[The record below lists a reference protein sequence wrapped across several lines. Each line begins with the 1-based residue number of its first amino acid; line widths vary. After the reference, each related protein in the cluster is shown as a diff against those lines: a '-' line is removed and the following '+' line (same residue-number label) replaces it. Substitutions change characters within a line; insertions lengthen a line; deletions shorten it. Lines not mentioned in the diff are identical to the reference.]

1 MQVMLYCA
9 CIVNIIERICSMN
22 TNIILLIVGAGLV
35 FYAVSLY
42 NFFQTALTRIKASI
56 QEIGN
61 QLKRQADLIPN
72 LEASVKGYLKH
83 EKDIL
88 TMLSD
93 ARKGVAAASKSG
105 NIDKQ
110 AAASSML
117 GDLLPRLSVIVE
129 SNPEL
134 KGNSVVQNL
143 MEELRDTADKL
154 MYSRRT
160 LIDLSADYNIKV
172 VTFPSNLVAKVFGF
186 GEQAGL
192 KVADMDAVTSVT
204 ATETKSPKIS
214 L

>member
-1 MQVMLYCA
+1 
-9 CIVNIIERICSMN
+9 MN
-22 TNIILLIVGAGLV
+22 LNTILLLVGGGLV
-35 FYAVSLY
+35 LYAISLY

-88 TMLSD
+88 TMLAD

-105 NIDKQ
+105 NLAKQ
-110 AAASSML
+110 ASAASML
-117 GDLLPRLSVIVE
+117 GDIIPRLSVVVE

-134 KGNSVVQNL
+134 KGNTVVQNL
-143 MEELRDTADKL
+143 MEELRDTSDKV
-154 MYSRRT
+154 MYARRT
-160 LIDLSADYNIKV
+160 LIDLTADYNVKV
-172 VTFPSNLVAKVFGF
+172 VTFPSNLVAKIFGF
-186 GEQAGL
+186 PEQEGL
-192 KVADMDAVTSVT
+192 KVADMDSATSVS
-204 ATETKSPKIS
+204 AAETKSPKIS

>member
-1 MQVMLYCA
+1 
-9 CIVNIIERICSMN
+9 MN
-22 TNIILLIVGAGLV
+22 TTTILIILAVGVGL
-35 FYAVSLY
+35 YLVSLY

-88 TMLSD
+88 SMLSD
-93 ARKGVAAASKSG
+93 ARKMVDQAVKTGDVSKQT
-105 NIDKQ
+105 Q
-110 AAASSML
+110 AAGML
-117 GDLLPRLSVIVE
+117 ADVMPRLAVVVE

-134 KGNSVVQNL
+134 KANTTVLNL
-143 MEELRDTADKL
+143 MEELRDTADKV
-154 MYSRRT
+154 MYARRT

-172 VTFPSNLVAKVFGF
+172 VTFPSNLVANMFGF
-186 GEQAGL
+186 TEQAGL
-192 KVADMDAVTSVT
+192 KVADMESATSVSVS
-204 ATETKSPKIS
+204 ETKSPKIS